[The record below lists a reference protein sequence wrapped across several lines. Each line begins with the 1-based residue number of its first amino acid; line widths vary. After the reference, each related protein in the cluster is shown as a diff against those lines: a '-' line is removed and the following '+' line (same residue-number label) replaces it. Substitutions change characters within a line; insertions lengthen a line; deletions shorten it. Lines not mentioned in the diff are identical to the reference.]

1 MSYSKKSLDL
11 NGEPYYT
18 QYSIT
23 DDLTDLKQYGLGIY
37 LYLQFIKRLLLTCF
51 VISALL
57 ILQLYVNYQDDGL
70 STYKASFTLT
80 LAKFTLGNLTFA
92 DQKTY
97 IMESAVDVLS
107 MVILFGFYIH
117 WRAYHN

>member
-57 ILQLYVNYQDDGL
+57 VLQLYINYQDDGL

>member
-57 ILQLYVNYQDDGL
+57 VLQLYVNYQDDGL